1 MNTQFIRG
9 KKLFTLAAVSLL
21 LTAAPGL
28 SATPTERSC
37 GFVNSFQKGK
47 AGATNALRGI
57 FHYLDDQTLKSIDAL
72 ISGLPEKFE
81 DGQVAEIGNIGNLYV
96 EHFIVLNS
104 SEAGSVYFR
113 IVYEKVEDD
122 FVSVKFTVNSK
133 VENSLSEWPVL
144 QEPTPLKC

>member
-1 MNTQFIRG
+1 M
-9 KKLFTLAAVSLL
+9 
-21 LTAAPGL
+21 
-28 SATPTERSC
+28 
-37 GFVNSFQKGK
+37 
-47 AGATNALRGI
+47 
-57 FHYLDDQTLKSIDAL
+57 

-133 VENSLSEWPVL
+133 VEDSLSEWPVL